1 MTTIDESRKGQCF
14 VLAYKHIEEY
24 DEGFLIHAEVW
35 SEPLNQM
42 IDHAFVETDE
52 GYIWEPV
59 SNQYFHKLDLYVK
72 FKIVEKHRYTPK
84 EAIINACKYS
94 TFGPW
99 GRDYNPEVYDFI
111 YERLKDVKYLYNRS
125 DYSAAM
131 FRETAQQHF
140 SMKGYPIEEW
150 QTAFSYVIADLF
162 GGEGDGIEPE
172 TY

>member
-59 SNQYFHKLDLYVK
+59 SNQAL
-72 FKIVEKHRYTPK
+72 
-84 EAIINACKYS
+84 INACKYS